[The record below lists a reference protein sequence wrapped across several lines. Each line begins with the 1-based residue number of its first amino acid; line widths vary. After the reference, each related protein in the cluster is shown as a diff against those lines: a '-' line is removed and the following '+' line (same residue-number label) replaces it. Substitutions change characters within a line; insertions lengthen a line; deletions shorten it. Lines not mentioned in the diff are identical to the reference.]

1 MRLKTIEGQSL
12 GGKNV
17 LVRVDFNVPMGEGEI
32 TDDTRIRAH
41 LDTLNLLRRGGA
53 KIALA
58 SHRGR
63 PKGKV
68 SPDLSLF
75 PVLRFLRQL
84 AYSEASFCEDCVGE
98 KVSAKVNSMNEGDIC
113 LLENLRFHPG
123 EEANDQVFAENLAKP
138 FDLFVMDAFSAAH
151 RAHASTV
158 GVTRFL
164 PSFAGILM
172 EKEVSVL
179 SAVMESPKRPLV
191 IILGGSKVSDK
202 IGFIRSML
210 EKADAMLIGGAMA
223 FPFLKASGK
232 AIGSS
237 FCEEGTE
244 AVAAE
249 IIKTAGM
256 IGVKIVLP
264 VDLVVAGRNWDGG
277 KAEVIKADSVPE
289 NSTGLDIGPETV
301 ALFAAEIQRAGTI
314 LWNGPLG
321 LFERKPYGEGTK
333 RVGISVAKKS
343 ADGSISVLGGGD
355 TAAAANLLGFAQ
367 GIYHISTGGGA
378 TLEFFE
384 KKGLP
389 GITPL
394 LVP

>member
-1 MRLKTIEGQSL
+1 MKLETLDDQSL

-17 LVRVDFNVPMGEGEI
+17 LVRVDFNVPMDEGEI

-41 LDTLNLLRRGGA
+41 LDTINILRRGGA

-58 SHRGR
+58 SHLGR

-75 PVLRFLRQL
+75 PVLRLL
-84 AYSEASFCEDCVGE
+84 GTLTCSEVFFCDDCVGE
-98 KVSAKVNSMNEGDIC
+98 KVLTRVNSMNEGDIC

-123 EEANDQVFAENLAKP
+123 EEANDPVFAENLAKP

-164 PSFAGILM
+164 PSCAGILM
-172 EKEVSVL
+172 DKEVSVL
-179 SAVMESPKRPLV
+179 SSLMECPRKPLV
-191 IILGGSKVSDK
+191 IILGGAKVSDK

-210 EKADAMLIGGAMA
+210 EKADAILIGGAMA
-223 FPFLKASGK
+223 FPFLKAAGK
-232 AIGSS
+232 TIGSS

-244 AVAAE
+244 VVAAE
-249 IIKTAGM
+249 IVKTAAVA
-256 IGVKIVLP
+256 GVKILLP
-264 VDLVVAGRNWDGG
+264 VDLVTVGRNGDGG
-277 KAEVIKADSVPE
+277 EAEVIAADSVPA
-289 NSTGLDIGPETV
+289 NRVGLDIGPETV
-301 ALFAAEIQRAGTI
+301 TLFSTEIQRAGSI

-321 LFERKPYGEGTK
+321 LFERKPFGEGTK

-343 ADGSISVLGGGD
+343 ADGAISVLGGGD

-378 TLEFFE
+378 TLEFFD